1 VDENS
6 KEILYKSYITVSF
19 EGDKKDY
26 TEYTVTNETL
36 YTRLKE
42 LEALLG
48 PLDEYNKDEDDED
61 EEDYDYEGDLWEY
74 KTLTSLDIKTLT
86 SLGKQGWEMCGIEPT
101 TTYPINCGPE
111 CGPIHGSKYYFKRRI
126 DDEEV

>member
-1 VDENS
+1 MKFKKVLAS
-6 KEILYKSYITVSF
+6 ILAAGLTMTCF
-19 EGDKKDY
+19 TACD
-26 TEYTVTNETL
+26 
-36 YTRLKE
+36 
-42 LEALLG
+42 
-48 PLDEYNKDEDDED
+48 LD
-61 EEDYDYEGDLWEY
+61 EDYDYEGDLWEY